1 MRADEGS
8 GGWEVEG
15 GRGVEKS
22 NCPEPLPGRPE
33 VTVGGMVAMAAAGR
47 LAGRSEDGGNR
58 LVGESADRRED
69 GATAGR

>member
-1 MRADEGS
+1 MGS
-8 GGWEVEG
+8 
-15 GRGVEKS
+15 RGVGEGK
-22 NCPEPLPGRPE
+22 CPEHLPGRPE

-47 LAGRSEDGGNR
+47 FPGRREDGGNR